1 MPISQYVDTFFF
13 ISLGVTFILL
23 FLVAFHFKT
32 RIGQV
37 ERKNETLTEICTTLV
52 SEIGLLKTSVQNH
65 SMVTQYDSIPNV
77 RYSQLDTMI
86 YNDLHKGSRTTDK
99 TDYIADDVNDDDSS
113 TDTSSSGEEADDE
126 ENDEESDE
134 ENDEENDDNNI
145 IDEENA
151 VSVTVDPVVLE
162 DEHKIVLM
170 DQSILDVSLV
180 ESDST
185 DDIVDQIIANDIV
198 DETMNEIINEIDDV
212 DGVEEVELDIQSEM
226 TTQSALN
233 RQLQTSSS
241 VSVQPT
247 GSLKEMSMNGYKKLT
262 IQKLRTVVIREG
274 LCTDPSKMKK
284 QELLNT
290 IQDALQKTSTS
301 HEFEEIPLVND
312 GVDVI
317 SEIQVEDI
325 S

>member
-1 MPISQYVDTFFF
+1 M
-13 ISLGVTFILL
+13 
-23 FLVAFHFKT
+23 
-32 RIGQV
+32 
-37 ERKNETLTEICTTLV
+37 
-52 SEIGLLKTSVQNH
+52 
-65 SMVTQYDSIPNV
+65 
-77 RYSQLDTMI
+77 
-86 YNDLHKGSRTTDK
+86 
-99 TDYIADDVNDDDSS
+99 
-113 TDTSSSGEEADDE
+113 
-126 ENDEESDE
+126 
-134 ENDEENDDNNI
+134 
-145 IDEENA
+145 
-151 VSVTVDPVVLE
+151 VLE

-185 DDIVDQIIANDIV
+185 DDLVDQIIANDIV
-198 DETMNEIINEIDDV
+198 DETIKEIINEIDDV

-247 GSLKEMSMNGYKKLT
+247 GSLKDMSMNGYKKLT

-274 LCTDPSKMKK
+274 LCADPSKMKK

-312 GVDVI
+312 GVNVI

>member
-1 MPISQYVDTFFF
+1 M
-13 ISLGVTFILL
+13 
-23 FLVAFHFKT
+23 VAFHFKT

-52 SEIGLLKTSVQNH
+52 SEIGLLKTSVQNQ

-99 TDYIADDVNDDDSS
+99 TDYIADDVNDDDDDSS

-126 ENDEESDE
+126 ENDEES
-134 ENDEENDDNNI
+134 DEENDDNNI

-185 DDIVDQIIANDIV
+185 DDLVDQIIANDIV
-198 DETMNEIINEIDDV
+198 DETMKDIINEINDG

-233 RQLQTSSS
+233 RQLQSSSS

-274 LCTDPSKMKK
+274 LCTDPLK
-284 QELLNT
+284 
-290 IQDALQKTSTS
+290 
-301 HEFEEIPLVND
+301 
-312 GVDVI
+312 
-317 SEIQVEDI
+317 
-325 S
+325 

>member
-52 SEIGLLKTSVQNH
+52 SEIGLLKTSVQNQ

-86 YNDLHKGSRTTDK
+86 YNNFHGGSQTTDK
-99 TDYIADDVNDDDSS
+99 TDYVDKDVNDEDDDSS

-126 ENDEESDE
+126 ENDEES
-134 ENDEENDDNNI
+134 DEENDDNNI

-185 DDIVDQIIANDIV
+185 DDLVDQIIANDIV
-198 DETMNEIINEIDDV
+198 DETMKEIINEIDDG

-233 RQLQTSSS
+233 RQLQSSSS

-274 LCTDPSKMKK
+274 LCADPSKMKK

>member
-52 SEIGLLKTSVQNH
+52 SEIGLLKTSVPNQ

-86 YNDLHKGSRTTDK
+86 YNNFHGGSQTTDK
-99 TDYIADDVNDDDSS
+99 TDYVEKDVNDEDDDSS

-126 ENDEESDE
+126 ENDEES
-134 ENDEENDDNNI
+134 DEENDDNNI

-185 DDIVDQIIANDIV
+185 DDLVDQIIANDIV
-198 DETMNEIINEIDDV
+198 DETMKEIINEIDDG

-233 RQLQTSSS
+233 IQLQSSSS

-274 LCTDPSKMKK
+274 LCADPSKMKK